1 MRESHE
7 SRPRLVHRPSQ
18 KRLLQDLPYPCPD
31 ALQPVQPYLRP
42 LRDLPGSHLPR
53 RLESPFDIEA
63 QIGQFE
69 LFFLGRSTP
78 QEKQG
83 LPLFTW
89 LRSCSPVCT
98 PTSLHSLVHSTPPL
112 HVNIGS
118 VVPALQ
124 LLHLLPINP
133 DQPHHRQTRI
143 RYHRLLSCCRGGGHS
158 GLLACGARPPIAARR
173 GSVRR
178 HSP

>member
-1 MRESHE
+1 MN
-7 SRPRLVHRPSQ
+7 PG
-18 KRLLQDLPYPCPD
+18 
-31 ALQPVQPYLRP
+31 PV
-42 LRDLPGSHLPR
+42 SSTVR
-53 RLESPFDIEA
+53 RKSGCCKTCRILAPTHCSLCNRICGRCATSPVSFGIEA
-63 QIGQFE
+63 QIGQFV

-143 RYHRLLSCCRGGGHS
+143 RCHRLLSCCRGGGHS
-158 GLLACGARPPIAARR
+158 GLLACGACPPIAARR